1 MKYLKSFENLSK
13 PTVPSNNYKVG
24 DYVLVS
30 GQFFKSNIDQPVK
43 IIRELPWKDFV
54 YLHDDNFEGTT
65 PSKQYIKRYLTPDEI
80 NEFEM
85 NLNTKKFNI

>member
-1 MKYLKSFENLSK
+1 MKYLKSFEANN
-13 PTVPSNNYKVG
+13 VFYAGNYKVG

-30 GQFFKSNIDQPVK
+30 GRFFKSEIDQPVK
-43 IIRELPWKDFV
+43 IIREFSWKDFV
-54 YLHDDNFEGTT
+54 YLYDDNSEGVT
-65 PSKQYIKRYLTPDEI
+65 PQKQYIKRYLTPDEI